1 MNFSKSVKN
10 GKKVKI
16 LALEGQIWSKLIEIL
31 LFQGQNLIKKST
43 FGWSMMKLVEFLV
56 FSRQKGENLSTYEK
70 IMDFLCFQGWKMV
83 QILI

>member
-43 FGWSMMKLVEFLV
+43 FG
-56 FSRQKGENLSTYEK
+56 
-70 IMDFLCFQGWKMV
+70 
-83 QILI
+83 